1 MIMLRQP
8 FVYILSKKKLNT
20 FPYIRVDNLTRR
32 ETNPLVFITNQIHD
46 KHQMGLVMMVDMFD
60 YTDNLIHGSLINGP
74 FDSVSMNTQLILMS
88 ETATYI
94 PNGRYF
100 NKVRQA

>member
-1 MIMLRQP
+1 MLRQP
-8 FVYILSKKKLNT
+8 FVYISFKKKLNT
-20 FPYIRVDNLTRR
+20 FPYIRVDNFTKR
-32 ETNPLVFITNQIHD
+32 ETNPLAFITNQIRD

-60 YTDNLIHGSLINGP
+60 YTYNLIHGSLINEP
-74 FDSVSMNTQLILMS
+74 FDSVIKNTQLILMS